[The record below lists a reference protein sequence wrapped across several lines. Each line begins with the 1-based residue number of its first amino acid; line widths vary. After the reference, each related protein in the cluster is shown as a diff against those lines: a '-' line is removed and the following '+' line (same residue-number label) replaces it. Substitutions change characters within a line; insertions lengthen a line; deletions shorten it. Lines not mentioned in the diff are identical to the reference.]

1 MSRKLI
7 IGSRMAYYAYDRQRH
22 RLTARCLTR
31 GTLYTISG
39 CSLGELKNRLLVIDG
54 HGGRDV
60 FTIVPERSA

>member
-7 IGSRMAYYAYDRQRH
+7 IGSKFAYYAYDRQRH

-31 GTLYTISG
+31 GAIYTFSG
-39 CSLGELKNRLLVIDG
+39 SSLGELKNRLLVIDG

-60 FTIVPERSA
+60 FTLVPARSA

>member
-7 IGSRMAYYAYDRQRH
+7 IGSQLAYYAYDSQRH
-22 RLTARCLTR
+22 RLTARYLTR
-31 GTLYTISG
+31 GAIYTFSG

-60 FTIVPERSA
+60 FTIVAERSV